1 MMIKKIRYLSLCALL
16 LIVSCSKE
24 ETSPGKPF
32 YSPLALT
39 ELMNWVLDPAAD
51 GVWGAVGWIST
62 SKGEKV
68 IAPRTEEEWDT
79 LRNHAAT
86 LMEASNLLMLD
97 NYAKDNKEWM
107 YYANNL
113 SKKAQIT
120 LQAIQKRDL
129 DEIFIT
135 SSDIDT
141 ACEDCHKKY
150 AKFEEKA
157 ASSNK

>member
-1 MMIKKIRYLSLCALL
+1 MMKNLRYFSLCLLL

-24 ETSPGKPF
+24 ETSPIKPIH
-32 YSPLALT
+32 SPLTLS
-39 ELMNWVLDPAAD
+39 EFMNWVLDPAAD
-51 GVWGAVGWIST
+51 GVWAAVGWIST

-68 IAPRTEEEWDT
+68 IAPQTEEEWGT

-107 YYANNL
+107 FYVNNL

-135 SSDIDT
+135 SSDIYT

-157 ASSNK
+157 TTPNK